1 MKKVLV
7 TGCNGQLGRAIQKE
21 YAGDVTF
28 ILTDVTEGE
37 GITSL
42 DITDIDAVMSLV
54 LAQKPDVIINCAAL
68 TNVDGCEKMWDLAYK
83 INAIGP
89 RNLAIAATAAGAKLV
104 HVSTDYVFA
113 GTERTP
119 RTEFDTPDPISAYGK
134 TKLEGEQFVRQF
146 AEKFFILRTAWLY
159 GDGKNFVKTMVRVAK
174 THDEV
179 SVVCDQ
185 FGSPTS
191 AVELAKMIHFLEGTD
206 NYGIFHATCEGETN
220 WADFTEAFYAKLGI
234 TAKVNHITS
243 KEYAKMNPEAAKR
256 PAYSNLDNYMLRLTT
271 DQFAMANWEDAL
283 DVYLKDFDMEN
294 C

>member
-28 ILTDVTEGE
+28 ILTDVAEGE

-89 RNLAIAATAAGAKLV
+89 RNLAIAATAVGAKLV

-119 RTEFDTPDPISAYGK
+119 RTEFDTPNPISAYGK

-243 KEYAKMNPEAAKR
+243 EEYAKMNPEAAKR